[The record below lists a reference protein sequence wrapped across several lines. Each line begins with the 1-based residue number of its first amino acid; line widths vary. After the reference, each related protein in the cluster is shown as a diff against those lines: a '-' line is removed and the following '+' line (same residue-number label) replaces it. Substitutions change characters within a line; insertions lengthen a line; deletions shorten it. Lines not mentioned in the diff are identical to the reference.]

1 MARHRGLL
9 ALVIA
14 AVACSNAPH
23 EEDDTEYMVAIAD
36 DVTTPQSVDDSWAD
50 PVDPSEEGLNPPHDR
65 GKLSEIGLGL
75 TQLNASVESNASS
88 GQRSDWFF
96 FRTPTVADVTQGIAR
111 ITTIDP
117 MVDTTTIYKPWAFAT
132 DLDGDEAIGS
142 GVIVAKDPM
151 VIVTNTHVVKN
162 AVSVKI
168 EFPALGPQK
177 YNADVR
183 MISPDFDIAL
193 LTLTHESD
201 VLSDAAKLQV
211 SLPAVKFTDRE
222 PTCPL
227 GVEVLALGYSLGMNE
242 LKLSEGIISG
252 SNSDDYFVCTSTAP
266 ISPGNCGGP
275 LLRKEGMTIV
285 GLNTASFVTTPG
297 VPRVFWMVV
306 SEG

>member
-1 MARHRGLL
+1 M
-9 ALVIA
+9 
-14 AVACSNAPH
+14 
-23 EEDDTEYMVAIAD
+23 
-36 DVTTPQSVDDSWAD
+36 
-50 PVDPSEEGLNPPHDR
+50 
-65 GKLSEIGLGL
+65 
-75 TQLNASVESNASS
+75 
-88 GQRSDWFF
+88 
-96 FRTPTVADVTQGIAR
+96 
-111 ITTIDP
+111 
-117 MVDTTTIYKPWAFAT
+117 
-132 DLDGDEAIGS
+132 
-142 GVIVAKDPM
+142 
-151 VIVTNTHVVKN
+151 
-162 AVSVKI
+162 
-168 EFPALGPQK
+168 
-177 YNADVR
+177 
-183 MISPDFDIAL
+183 
-193 LTLTHESD
+193 
-201 VLSDAAKLQV
+201 